1 MGESEARRL
10 AILIIDEEFPWP
22 LNSGKRIRT
31 FSLVR
36 QLARTHAVH
45 YLGYGSD
52 DTRALEPFREQNICC
67 HPVSPRNSRQHGIKF
82 LFNLAFNLLSPLPY
96 IVTSHYTRRFAESLR
111 RVCGSLAPDII
122 LCEWTPYAIYLKG
135 SRIPSI
141 IVAHNIES
149 DIWRRYEENEKNAA
163 RRWYIAAQRKKVE
176 RFERRCYRWACGATA
191 VTEKDR
197 AQILRSGAPYD
208 VRVVE
213 NGVDVD
219 FFAPQPCPVEQET
232 IVFTGSM
239 DWRPNQD
246 AAAYF
251 AREVLFRIREHNP
264 KATCYVVG
272 RTPPRSVYA
281 LNEIAGVVVTGTVDD
296 VRPFLARASV
306 IVVPLRIGG
315 GSRLKILEAC
325 SMKKAVVSTRIG
337 AEGLRMT
344 DGENILLADTPDEL
358 ARSILRCMTDEGL
371 RTRLGENGR
380 KLVERSYSWQQIAAG
395 YEAYIRKVAEQR

>member
-163 RRWYIAAQRKKVE
+163 RRGRRSSGLSAAAIAGRAERQPLPKKT
-176 RFERRCYRWACGATA
+176 ALKSCGAARHTMCVWSRTA
-191 VTEKDR
+191 STS
-197 AQILRSGAPYD
+197 ISL
-208 VRVVE
+208 
-213 NGVDVD
+213 
-219 FFAPQPCPVEQET
+219 
-232 IVFTGSM
+232 
-239 DWRPNQD
+239 
-246 AAAYF
+246 
-251 AREVLFRIREHNP
+251 
-264 KATCYVVG
+264 
-272 RTPPRSVYA
+272 PRSRVRWSRRRLY
-281 LNEIAGVVVTGTVDD
+281 LPVRWTGGQTRTLQPISPGRCSSESGNTIR
-296 VRPFLARASV
+296 RPLAMWSDAR
-306 IVVPLRIGG
+306 PHGRCT
-315 GSRLKILEAC
+315 R
-325 SMKKAVVSTRIG
+325 STR
-337 AEGLRMT
+337 LR
-344 DGENILLADTPDEL
+344 EL
-358 ARSILRCMTDEGL
+358 WLREQWMMCGRFLPARR
-371 RTRLGENGR
+371 
-380 KLVERSYSWQQIAAG
+380 
-395 YEAYIRKVAEQR
+395 